1 VLLEVTAKAA
11 QQVRYQAKQ
20 NRMEGMPLRIAA
32 KRNPDGTL
40 HYGMGFDDTGRDD
53 DTAFQS
59 AGIDVVISPMSLD
72 LLNDAVLDYVQM
84 DDGKYEFIFLNP
96 NDPNYQPPNNPP
108 SNPKAGEDSE

>member
-1 VLLEVTAKAA
+1 MLLEVTTNAA
-11 QQVRYQAKQ
+11 QQIRYQAKQ

-53 DTAFQS
+53 DTSFQT

-72 LLNDAVLDYVQM
+72 LLSDTIVDYVQL
-84 DDGKYEFIFLNP
+84 DDGKYEFIYLNF
-96 NDPNYQPPNNPP
+96 NDPNYKPLDEQ
-108 SNPKAGEDSE
+108 K

>member
-1 VLLEVTAKAA
+1 MLLEVTANAA

-53 DTAFQS
+53 DTSFQS
-59 AGIDVVISPMSLD
+59 SGIDVVISPMSLD
-72 LLNDAVLDYVQM
+72 LLTDTVLDYVQM

-96 NDPNYQPPNNPP
+96 NDPNYKPPDSPQ
-108 SNPKAGEDSE
+108 AEEDSEA

>member
-1 VLLEVTAKAA
+1 MLLEVTTNAA

-32 KRNPDGTL
+32 KRNADGTL

-53 DTAFQS
+53 DTSFQS
-59 AGIDVVISPMSLD
+59 AGIDIVISPMSLD
-72 LLNDAVLDYVQM
+72 LLADTVLDCVQM

-96 NDPNYQPPNNPP
+96 NDPNYKPPDNPQEEEN
-108 SNPKAGEDSE
+108 SKD